1 MFSNTKHDYTK
12 AFTYPRSKS
21 IGVMT
26 RGVHDTALEDASI
39 HEKRVYTY
47 YSQAGG

>member
-1 MFSNTKHDYTK
+1 
-12 AFTYPRSKS
+12 
-21 IGVMT
+21 MT
-26 RGVHDTALEDASI
+26 RRVHGTALKDASI